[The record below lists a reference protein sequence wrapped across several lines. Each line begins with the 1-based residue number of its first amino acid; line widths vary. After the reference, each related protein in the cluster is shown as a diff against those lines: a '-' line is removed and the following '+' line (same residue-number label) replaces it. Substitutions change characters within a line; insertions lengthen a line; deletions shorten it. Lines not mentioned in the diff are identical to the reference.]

1 MYIIA
6 HLSVLGD
13 NPEGRGAFM
22 LAPAASDLSGF
33 GDQWLMP

>member
-13 NPEGRGAFM
+13 NPESRGAFM
-22 LAPAASDLSGF
+22 LAPAASDLGGF
-33 GDQWLMP
+33 GDQLLTP